1 MTSWS
6 STVSAGAEVSTEMV
20 HGQSWQ
26 NPINSKSSLRD
37 LLVKK
42 VLIQT
47 NASLF
52 LIAWSSEGGERQGF
66 DAVFLAL

>member
-1 MTSWS
+1 
-6 STVSAGAEVSTEMV
+6 MV

-47 NASLF
+47 NVSLF
-52 LIAWSSEGGERQGF
+52 LIACSSEGEERQGF